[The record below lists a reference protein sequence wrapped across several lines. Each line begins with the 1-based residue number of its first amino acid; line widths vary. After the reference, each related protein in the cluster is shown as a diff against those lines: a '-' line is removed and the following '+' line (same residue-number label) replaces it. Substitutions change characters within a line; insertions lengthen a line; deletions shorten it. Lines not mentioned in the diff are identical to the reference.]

1 MKPNPQK
8 PIVRVPR
15 VAASITP
22 DAQAIHL
29 FRLQR
34 LRADHAQYAI
44 SFAAAT
50 IETLRKLP
58 VKKQTPAVL
67 DRITEMGG

>member
-1 MKPNPQK
+1 MKPNAQK
-8 PIVRVPR
+8 PIIRVPR
-15 VAASITP
+15 VAAPITP
-22 DAQAIHL
+22 ADQAIHL

-50 IETLRKLP
+50 SETLRKLP

-67 DRITEMGG
+67 ARISELEA